1 MTNIKDP
8 VTEYARAVYKGDIIA
23 SWKVKKECER
33 HLKFLN
39 ESEEYYF
46 DVKESNRVIKFLEM
60 LPNPSTGEL
69 MELED
74 FQRFIVG
81 SIMAWKSVEDNSRRF
96 KKAYVSMARKNGKSI
111 LISGLGLYD
120 FLYGTNPKN
129 ERLITSSAQSREQAS
144 ITWNMMR
151 TQLEAIMEK
160 SDKIKARVKII
171 PSKNE
176 IINLKDRSKI
186 KPLSKEANNLDGY
199 QISYSL
205 LDEFHASSDTK
216 VYDVV
221 KSSQVLLD
229 NPMNIIIST
238 SGFNLNGPMKTEY
251 DYLTRVLKGKEENDT
266 YFTFIAEQDNEKEV
280 YDDTTWE
287 KSNPLLANE
296 KIRPTLMKNLKSE
309 LNEAIQK
316 QDMNGTL
323 VKNFNLWRQSSKET
337 YIAQQDWDKCY
348 TDEKLDITGREV
360 FLSLD
365 LSRSDDLTAIGMI
378 FPIEDKRFYVN
389 SHVFVG
395 TKRPIEEKS
404 KADKIDYMQLVQTD
418 MATLTNTDSG
428 IINYEQVCDWLV
440 EYVESNELKVKGIM
454 YDPWNAQA
462 VIAKLESETNYP
474 LIEVMQNY
482 RHLSPA
488 LKQFKLDV
496 FEKKIQHNGNP
507 NLNLSINNAITK
519 TDNNGNIILDK
530 NLNRSKIDALV
541 SLVTGYSV
549 AMNHNFKND
558 LEDWILSDDFGF

>member
-8 VTEYARAVYKGDIIA
+8 VTEYARSVYKGDIVA

-33 HLKFLN
+33 HLKYLN
-39 ESEEYYF
+39 DSEDYYF
-46 DVKESNRVIKFLEM
+46 DIKESNRVIKFLEM

-69 MELED
+69 MELEN

-81 SIMAWKSVEDNSRRF
+81 SIMGWKTKSGNRRF
-96 KKAYVSMARKNGKSI
+96 TKAYVSMSRKNGKSI

-144 ITWNMMR
+144 ITWNMMK

-160 SDKIKARVKII
+160 SPKIKSRVKII

-238 SGFNLNGPMKTEY
+238 AGFNLNGPMKTEY
-251 DYLTRVLKGKEENDT
+251 DYLTKVLEGKEENDT
-266 YFTFIAEQDNEKEV
+266 YFTFIAEQDSEKEI
-280 YDDTTWE
+280 YDESSYE
-287 KSNPLLANE
+287 KSNPLLAND
-296 KIRPTLMKNLKSE
+296 KIRPTLMKNLKSD

-316 QDMNGTL
+316 QDINGTL

-337 YIAQQDWDKCY
+337 YIALQDWNKCI
-348 TDEKLDITGREV
+348 TDEKIDIQGSTV
-360 FLSLD
+360 YLSID

-378 FPIEDKRFYVN
+378 FPLENNKFFVD

-395 TKRPIEEKS
+395 TKNSIEEKS
-404 KADKIDYMQLVQTD
+404 KRDKIDYMKLVQTD
-418 MATLTNTDSG
+418 MATLTNTQSG
-428 IINYEQVCDWLV
+428 IINYEQVCEWLI
-440 EYVESNELKVKGIM
+440 EYIDMNDLNVKGIM

-462 VIAKLESETNYP
+462 VISKLENETEYP
-474 LIEVMQNY
+474 LIEVTQNY
-482 RHLSPA
+482 KNLSPA

-496 FEKKIQHNGNP
+496 FEKKIQHNDNP
-507 NLNLSINNAITK
+507 NLNLAINNAITK

-530 NLNRSKIDALV
+530 MTNRNKIDALV
-541 SLVTGYSV
+541 ALTTGYSI
-549 AMNHNFKND
+549 AMTHEFNND

>member
-8 VTEYARAVYKGDIIA
+8 VTNYARAVYKGDIVA

-39 ESEEYYF
+39 ENDEYYF
-46 DVKESNRVIKFLEM
+46 DIKESNRVIKFLEM

-81 SIMAWKSVEDNSRRF
+81 SIMAWKTKEGNRRF
-96 KKAYVSMARKNGKSI
+96 TKAYVSMSRKNGKSI

-120 FLYGTNPKN
+120 FLFGTNPKN

-144 ITWNMMR
+144 ITWNMMK

-160 SDKIKARVKII
+160 SEKIKARVKII

-238 SGFNLNGPMKTEY
+238 AGFNLNGPMKTEY
-251 DYLTRVLKGKEENDT
+251 DYLTRVLEGKEENDS
-266 YFTFIAEQDNEKEV
+266 YFTFIAEQDNEKEI
-280 YDDTTWE
+280 YDSSTYE
-287 KSNPLLANE
+287 KSNPLLANK
-296 KIRPTLMKNLKSE
+296 KIAPTLMKNLNSD

-316 QDMNGTL
+316 QDINGTL

-337 YIAQQDWDKCY
+337 YISHQDWNNCQA
-348 TDEKLDITGREV
+348 DENISVYGRSV
-360 FLSLD
+360 YLALD
-365 LSRSDDLTAIGMI
+365 LSRSDDLTAVGMI
-378 FPIEDKRFYVN
+378 FPTDDNKFFVD

-395 TKRPIEEKS
+395 TKNPIEEKS
-404 KADKIDYMQLVQTD
+404 KRDKINYMTLVETEF
-418 MATLTNTDSG
+418 ATLTNTQSG
-428 IINYEQVCDWLV
+428 IINYEQVCDWLIN
-440 EYVESNELKVKGIM
+440 YIESNELNVKGIM

-462 VIAKLESETNYP
+462 VISKLENETSYP
-474 LIEVMQNY
+474 LIEVTQNY

-507 NLNLSINNAITK
+507 NLGLAINNAITK

-530 NLNRSKIDALV
+530 QINRNKIDALV
-541 SLVTGYSV
+541 ALTTGYTI
-549 AMNHNFKND
+549 AMEHEFKTD
-558 LEDWILSDDFGF
+558 LEDWIMSDDFGF

>member
-8 VTEYARAVYKGDIIA
+8 VTEYARAVYKGDIVA

-69 MELED
+69 MALED

-81 SIMAWKSVEDNSRRF
+81 SIMGWKSVEDNSRRF

-120 FLYGTNPKN
+120 FLYGTNPRN

-266 YFTFIAEQDNEKEV
+266 YFTFIAEQDDEKEV

-323 VKNFNLWRQSSKET
+323 VKNFNLWRQSAKET

-348 TDEKLDITGREV
+348 TDEKLNIEGREV
-360 FLSLD
+360 FLSVD
-365 LSRSDDLTAIGMI
+365 LSRA
-378 FPIEDKRFYVN
+378 
-389 SHVFVG
+389 
-395 TKRPIEEKS
+395 EE
-404 KADKIDYMQLVQTD
+404 
-418 MATLTNTDSG
+418 
-428 IINYEQVCDWLV
+428 
-440 EYVESNELKVKGIM
+440 
-454 YDPWNAQA
+454 
-462 VIAKLESETNYP
+462 
-474 LIEVMQNY
+474 
-482 RHLSPA
+482 
-488 LKQFKLDV
+488 
-496 FEKKIQHNGNP
+496 
-507 NLNLSINNAITK
+507 
-519 TDNNGNIILDK
+519 
-530 NLNRSKIDALV
+530 
-541 SLVTGYSV
+541 
-549 AMNHNFKND
+549 
-558 LEDWILSDDFGF
+558 

>member
-8 VTEYARAVYKGDIIA
+8 VTNYARAVYKGDIVA

-39 ESEEYYF
+39 ENDEYYF

-81 SIMAWKSVEDNSRRF
+81 SIMAWKTKEGNRRF
-96 KKAYVSMARKNGKSI
+96 TKAYVSMSRKNGKSI

-120 FLYGTNPKN
+120 FLFGTNPKN

-144 ITWNMMR
+144 ITWNMMK

-160 SDKIKARVKII
+160 SEKIKARVKII

-238 SGFNLNGPMKTEY
+238 AGFNLNGPMKTEY
-251 DYLTRVLKGKEENDT
+251 DYLTRVLEGKEENDS
-266 YFTFIAEQDNEKEV
+266 YFTFIAEQDNEKEI
-280 YDDTTWE
+280 YDSSTYE
-287 KSNPLLANE
+287 KSNPLLANK
-296 KIRPTLMKNLKSE
+296 KIAPTLMKNLKSD

-316 QDMNGTL
+316 QDINGTL

-337 YIAQQDWDKCY
+337 YISHQDWNNCQA
-348 TDEKLDITGREV
+348 DENISVYGRSV
-360 FLSLD
+360 YLALD
-365 LSRSDDLTAIGMI
+365 LSRSDDLTAVGMI
-378 FPIEDKRFYVN
+378 FPTDDNKFFVD

-395 TKRPIEEKS
+395 TKNPIEEKS
-404 KADKIDYMQLVQTD
+404 KRDKINYMTLVETEF
-418 MATLTNTDSG
+418 ATLTNTQSG
-428 IINYEQVCDWLV
+428 IINYEQVCDWLIN
-440 EYVESNELKVKGIM
+440 YIESNELNVKGIM

-462 VIAKLESETNYP
+462 VISKLENETSYP
-474 LIEVMQNY
+474 LIEVTQNY

-507 NLNLSINNAITK
+507 NLGLAINNAITK
-519 TDNNGNIILDK
+519 RDNNGNIILDK
-530 NLNRSKIDALV
+530 QINRNKIDALV
-541 SLVTGYSV
+541 ALTTGYTI
-549 AMNHNFKND
+549 AMEHEFKTD
-558 LEDWILSDDFGF
+558 LEDWIMSDDFGF

>member
-8 VTEYARAVYKGDIIA
+8 VTNYARAVYKGDIVA

-39 ESEEYYF
+39 ENDEYYF

-81 SIMAWKSVEDNSRRF
+81 SIMAWKTKEGNRRF
-96 KKAYVSMARKNGKSI
+96 TKAYVSMSRKNGKSI

-120 FLYGTNPKN
+120 FLFGTNPKN

-144 ITWNMMR
+144 ITWSMMK

-160 SDKIKARVKII
+160 SEKIKARVKII

-238 SGFNLNGPMKTEY
+238 AGFNLNGPMKTEY
-251 DYLTRVLKGKEENDT
+251 DYLTRVLEGKEENDS
-266 YFTFIAEQDNEKEV
+266 YFTFIAEQDNEKEI
-280 YDDTTWE
+280 YDSSTYE
-287 KSNPLLANE
+287 KSNPLLANK
-296 KIRPTLMKNLKSE
+296 KIAPTLMKNLKSD

-316 QDMNGTL
+316 QDINGTL

-337 YIAQQDWDKCY
+337 YISHQDWNNCQAHENISVY
-348 TDEKLDITGREV
+348 GRSV
-360 FLSLD
+360 YLALD
-365 LSRSDDLTAIGMI
+365 LSRSDDLTAVGMI
-378 FPIEDKRFYVN
+378 FPTDDNKFFVD

-395 TKRPIEEKS
+395 TKNPIEEKS
-404 KADKIDYMQLVQTD
+404 KRDKINYMTLVETEF
-418 MATLTNTDSG
+418 ATLTNTQSG
-428 IINYEQVCDWLV
+428 IINYEQVCDWLIN
-440 EYVESNELKVKGIM
+440 YIESNELNVKGIM

-462 VIAKLESETNYP
+462 VISKLENETSYP
-474 LIEVMQNY
+474 LIEVTQNY

-507 NLNLSINNAITK
+507 NLGLAINNAITK

-530 NLNRSKIDALV
+530 QINRNKIDALV
-541 SLVTGYSV
+541 ALTTGYTI
-549 AMNHNFKND
+549 AMEHEFKTD
-558 LEDWILSDDFGF
+558 LEDWIMSDDFGF

>member
-8 VTEYARAVYKGDIIA
+8 VTNYSRAVYKGDIVA

-39 ESEEYYF
+39 ENDEYYF

-81 SIMAWKSVEDNSRRF
+81 SIMAWKTKEGNRRF
-96 KKAYVSMARKNGKSI
+96 TKAYVSMSRKNGKSI

-120 FLYGTNPKN
+120 FLFGTNPKN

-144 ITWNMMR
+144 ITWNMMK

-160 SDKIKARVKII
+160 SEKIKARVKII

-238 SGFNLNGPMKTEY
+238 AGFNLNGPMKTEY
-251 DYLTRVLKGKEENDT
+251 DYLTRVLEGKEENDS
-266 YFTFIAEQDNEKEV
+266 YFTFIAEQDNEKEI
-280 YDDTTWE
+280 YDSSTYE
-287 KSNPLLANE
+287 KSNPLLANK
-296 KIRPTLMKNLKSE
+296 KIAPTLMKNLKSD

-316 QDMNGTL
+316 QDINGTL

-337 YIAQQDWDKCY
+337 YISHQDWNNCQA
-348 TDEKLDITGREV
+348 DENTSVYGRSV
-360 FLSLD
+360 YLALD
-365 LSRSDDLTAIGMI
+365 LSRSDDLTAVGMI
-378 FPIEDKRFYVN
+378 FPTDDNKFFVD

-395 TKRPIEEKS
+395 TKNPIEEKS
-404 KADKIDYMQLVQTD
+404 KRDKINYMTLVETEF
-418 MATLTNTDSG
+418 ATLTNTQSG
-428 IINYEQVCDWLV
+428 IINYEQVCDWLIN
-440 EYVESNELKVKGIM
+440 YIESNELNVKGIM

-462 VIAKLESETNYP
+462 VISKLENETSYP
-474 LIEVMQNY
+474 LIEVTQNY

-507 NLNLSINNAITK
+507 NLGLAINNAITK

-530 NLNRSKIDALV
+530 QINRNKIDALV
-541 SLVTGYSV
+541 ALTTGYTI
-549 AMNHNFKND
+549 AMEHEFKTD
-558 LEDWILSDDFGF
+558 LEDWIMSDDFGF

>member
-8 VTEYARAVYKGDIIA
+8 VTNYARAVYKGDIVA

-39 ESEEYYF
+39 ENDEYYF

-81 SIMAWKSVEDNSRRF
+81 SIMAWKTKEGNRRF
-96 KKAYVSMARKNGKSI
+96 TKAYVSMSRKNGKSI

-120 FLYGTNPKN
+120 FLFGTNPKN

-144 ITWNMMR
+144 ITWNMMK

-160 SDKIKARVKII
+160 SEKIKARVKII

-238 SGFNLNGPMKTEY
+238 AGFNLNGPMKTEY
-251 DYLTRVLKGKEENDT
+251 DYLTRVLEGKEENDS
-266 YFTFIAEQDNEKEV
+266 YFTFIAEQDNEKEI
-280 YDDTTWE
+280 YDSSTYE
-287 KSNPLLANE
+287 KSNPLLANK
-296 KIRPTLMKNLKSE
+296 KISPTLMKNLKGD

-316 QDMNGTL
+316 QDINGTL

-337 YIAQQDWDKCY
+337 YISHQDWNNCQV
-348 TDEKLDITGREV
+348 DENISVYGRSV
-360 FLSLD
+360 YLALD
-365 LSRSDDLTAIGMI
+365 LSRSDDLTAVGMI
-378 FPIEDKRFYVN
+378 FPTDDNKFFVD

-395 TKRPIEEKS
+395 TKNPIEEKS
-404 KADKIDYMQLVQTD
+404 KRDKINYMTLVETEF
-418 MATLTNTDSG
+418 ATLTNTQSG
-428 IINYEQVCDWLV
+428 IINYEQVCDWLIN
-440 EYVESNELKVKGIM
+440 YIESNELNVKGIM

-462 VIAKLESETNYP
+462 VISKLENETIYP
-474 LIEVMQNY
+474 LIEVTQNY

-507 NLNLSINNAITK
+507 NLGLAINNAITK

-530 NLNRSKIDALV
+530 QINRNKIDALV
-541 SLVTGYSV
+541 ALTTGYTI
-549 AMNHNFKND
+549 AMEHEFKTD
-558 LEDWILSDDFGF
+558 LEDWIMSDDFGF

>member
-8 VTEYARAVYKGDIIA
+8 VTNYARAVYKGDIVA

-39 ESEEYYF
+39 ENDEYYF

-81 SIMAWKSVEDNSRRF
+81 SIMAWKTKEGNRRF
-96 KKAYVSMARKNGKSI
+96 TKAYVSMSRKNGKSI

-120 FLYGTNPKN
+120 FLFGTNPKN

-144 ITWNMMR
+144 ITWNMMK

-160 SDKIKARVKII
+160 SEKIKARVKII

-238 SGFNLNGPMKTEY
+238 AGFNLNGPMKTEY
-251 DYLTRVLKGKEENDT
+251 DYLTRVLEGKEENDS
-266 YFTFIAEQDNEKEV
+266 YFTFIAEQDNEKEI
-280 YDDTTWE
+280 YDSSTYE
-287 KSNPLLANE
+287 KSNPLLANK
-296 KIRPTLMKNLKSE
+296 KIAPTLMKNLKSD

-316 QDMNGTL
+316 QDINGTL

-337 YIAQQDWDKCY
+337 YISHQDWNNCQA
-348 TDEKLDITGREV
+348 DENISVYGRSV
-360 FLSLD
+360 YLALD
-365 LSRSDDLTAIGMI
+365 LSRSDDLTAVGMI
-378 FPIEDKRFYVN
+378 FPTDDNKFFVD

-395 TKRPIEEKS
+395 TKNPIEEKS
-404 KADKIDYMQLVQTD
+404 KRDKINYMTLVETEF
-418 MATLTNTDSG
+418 ATLTNTQSG
-428 IINYEQVCDWLV
+428 IINYEQVCDWLIN
-440 EYVESNELKVKGIM
+440 YIESNELNVKGIM

-462 VIAKLESETNYP
+462 VISKLENETSYP
-474 LIEVMQNY
+474 LIEVTQNY

-507 NLNLSINNAITK
+507 NLGLAINNAITK

-530 NLNRSKIDALV
+530 QINRNKIDALV
-541 SLVTGYSV
+541 ALTTGYTI
-549 AMNHNFKND
+549 AMEHEFKTD
-558 LEDWILSDDFGF
+558 LEDWIMSDDFGF

>member
-1 MTNIKDP
+1 MTKMRDP
-8 VTEYARAVYKGDIIA
+8 VTDYARSVYKGDIIA
-23 SWKVKKECER
+23 SKKVKKECER
-33 HLKFLN
+33 HLKFLH
-39 ESEEYYF
+39 ESDEYYF

-60 LPNPSTGEL
+60 LPNPTTGET

-81 SIMAWKSVEDNSRRF
+81 SIMAWKTQEGNRRF
-96 KKAYVSMARKNGKSI
+96 TKAYISMSRKNGKSI

-144 ITWNMMR
+144 ITWNMMK
-151 TQLEAIMEK
+151 TQLEAITKQSEK
-160 SDKIKARVKII
+160 INKRVKII

-199 QISYSL
+199 QISFSL

-238 SGFNLNGPMKTEY
+238 AGFNLNGPMKTEY
-251 DYLTRVLKGKEENDT
+251 DYLTKVLEGKEDNDT
-266 YFTFIAEQDNEKEV
+266 YFTFIAEQDNEKEI

-287 KSNPLLANE
+287 KSNPLLANR
-296 KIRPTLMKNLKSE
+296 KLKPTLMKNLKND

-316 QDMNGTL
+316 QDINGTL

-337 YIAQQDWDKCY
+337 YIAQQDWDNCY
-348 TDEKLDITGREV
+348 KEDKLDITGRNV
-360 FLSLD
+360 YLSLD
-365 LSRSDDLTAIGMI
+365 LSRSDDLTAVGMI
-378 FPIEDKRFYVN
+378 FPLEDKNYFVD

-395 TKRPIEEKS
+395 TKNPIEEKS
-404 KADKIDYMQLVQTD
+404 KRDKIDYMYLVQTD
-418 MATLTNTDSG
+418 MATLTNTHSG
-428 IINYEQVCDWLV
+428 IINYEQVCNWLID
-440 EYVESNELKVKGIM
+440 YIDSNELVVKGIM

-462 VIAKLESETNYP
+462 VISKLENETNYP
-474 LIEVMQNY
+474 LIEVAQNF
-482 RHLSPA
+482 RNLSPA

-507 NLNLSINNAITK
+507 NLGLAINNAITK

-530 NLNRSKIDALV
+530 QINRSKIDALV
-541 SLVTGYSV
+541 ALTSGYSV
-549 AMNHNFKND
+549 AMNHEFKRD
-558 LEDWILSDDFGF
+558 LEDWILSDEFGF

>member
-8 VTEYARAVYKGDIIA
+8 VTEYARAVYKGDIIS

-46 DVKESNRVIKFLEM
+46 DVKESNRVIEFLEM
-60 LPNPSTGEL
+60 LPNPSTREL

-120 FLYGTNPKN
+120 FIYGTNPKN

-488 LKQFKLDV
+488 LNQFKLDV

-507 NLNLSINNAITK
+507 NLNLAINNAITK

>member
-1 MTNIKDP
+1 MIKDP
-8 VTEYARAVYKGDIIA
+8 VTDYARSVYKGVIIA
-23 SWKVKKECER
+23 SQKVKKECER
-33 HLKFLN
+33 HLRFHN
-39 ESEEYYF
+39 DREDYYF
-46 DVKESNRVIKFLEM
+46 DVQESNRVIKFLEM
-60 LPNPSTGEL
+60 LPNPTTGET

-81 SIMAWKSVEDNSRRF
+81 SIMGWKTKEGNRRF
-96 KKAYVSMARKNGKSI
+96 TKAYVSMSRKNGKS
-111 LISGLGLYD
+111 LVISGLGLYD

-129 ERLITSSAQSREQAS
+129 ERLITSSAQSREQSS
-144 ITWNMMR
+144 ITWNMMK
-151 TQLEAIMEK
+151 TQLEAIMRK
-160 SDKIKARVKII
+160 SDKIKERIKII

-199 QISYSL
+199 QISFSL

-238 SGFNLNGPMKTEY
+238 AGFNLNGPMKTEY
-251 DYLTRVLKGKEENDT
+251 DYLSKVLKGKEENDT
-266 YFTFIAEQDNEKEV
+266 YFTFIAEQDSEKEI
-280 YDDTTWE
+280 YDETTWE

-296 KIRPTLMKNLKSE
+296 KIRPTLMKNLKSD

-316 QDMNGTL
+316 QDINGTL

-337 YIAQQDWDKCY
+337 YIALQDWEKCY
-348 TDEKLDITGREV
+348 TDEKLNIKGRPV
-360 FLSLD
+360 YLTLD
-365 LSRSDDLTAIGMI
+365 LSRLDDLTAVGMI
-378 FPIEDKRFYVN
+378 FPLEDKKFYVD

-395 TKRPIEEKS
+395 TKNSIAEKF
-404 KADKIDYMQLVQTD
+404 KRDKINYMSLVETN
-418 MATLTNTDSG
+418 MATLTNTESG
-428 IINYEQVCDWLV
+428 VINYEQVCDWLID
-440 EYVESNELKVKGIM
+440 YIESNELNVKGIM
-454 YDPWNAQA
+454 YDPWNAQT
-462 VIAKLESETNYP
+462 VISKLEKDTNYP
-474 LIEVMQNY
+474 LIEVAQNY
-482 RHLSPA
+482 RNLSPA

-507 NLNLSINNAITK
+507 NLSLAINNAITK

-530 NLNRSKIDALV
+530 QTNRNKIDALV
-541 SLVTGYSV
+541 ALTSGYSV
-549 AMNHNFKND
+549 AMNHEFKKD

>member
-8 VTEYARAVYKGDIIA
+8 VTNYARAVYKGDIVA

-39 ESEEYYF
+39 ENDEYYF

-81 SIMAWKSVEDNSRRF
+81 SIMAWKTKEGNRRF
-96 KKAYVSMARKNGKSI
+96 TKAYVSMSRKNGKSI

-120 FLYGTNPKN
+120 FLFGTNPKN

-144 ITWNMMR
+144 ITWNMMK

-160 SDKIKARVKII
+160 SEKIKARVKII

-238 SGFNLNGPMKTEY
+238 AGFNLNGPMKTEY
-251 DYLTRVLKGKEENDT
+251 DYLTRVLEGKEENDS
-266 YFTFIAEQDNEKEV
+266 YFTFIAEQDNEKEI
-280 YDDTTWE
+280 YDSSTYE
-287 KSNPLLANE
+287 KSNPLLANK
-296 KIRPTLMKNLKSE
+296 KIAPTLMKNLKGD

-316 QDMNGTL
+316 QDINGTL

-337 YIAQQDWDKCY
+337 YISHQDWNNCQA
-348 TDEKLDITGREV
+348 DENISVYGRSV
-360 FLSLD
+360 YLALD
-365 LSRSDDLTAIGMI
+365 LSRSDDLTAVGMI
-378 FPIEDKRFYVN
+378 FPTDDNKFFVD

-395 TKRPIEEKS
+395 TKNPIEEKS
-404 KADKIDYMQLVQTD
+404 KRDKINYMTLVETEF
-418 MATLTNTDSG
+418 ATLTNTQSG
-428 IINYEQVCDWLV
+428 IINYEQVCDWLIN
-440 EYVESNELKVKGIM
+440 YIESNELNVKGIM

-462 VIAKLESETNYP
+462 VISKLENETSYP
-474 LIEVMQNY
+474 LIEVTQNY

-507 NLNLSINNAITK
+507 NLGLAINNAITK

-530 NLNRSKIDALV
+530 QINRNKIDALV
-541 SLVTGYSV
+541 ALTTGYTI
-549 AMNHNFKND
+549 AMEHEFKTD
-558 LEDWILSDDFGF
+558 LEDWIMSDDFGF